1 MDMVRREGGVV
12 TGLPHLEGAASV
24 PGETQAHVAEAAD
37 S

>member
-1 MDMVRREGGVV
+1 MDTVRPEGGVV
-12 TGLPHLEGAASV
+12 AELPHLEGAASV